1 MINWLD
7 IMVARECQQDLL
19 RQVEKERLI
28 RQLKTDS
35 NKPRTWQHIS
45 DLVFGN
51 NQKKQP
57 ARDRTQGRKR
67 ACLVKESV

>member
-7 IMVARECQQDLL
+7 IVVAQEYHQDLL
-19 RQVEKERLI
+19 RQAEKERLI

-45 DLVFGN
+45 ELVFGN

-57 ARDRTQGRKR
+57 ARDKTQGRKR
-67 ACLVKESV
+67 ACLAKESA